1 MIQPEEQPT
10 ESVVQPTTETP
21 PQPATEPAP
30 QPGWFKRTLHAL
42 FSPETRT
49 GRVMRPVLRWL
60 GAFVGLTGL
69 GIMLAYLLLVQP
81 IQRNLSL
88 SQKELGAAQVS
99 LQSKDAN
106 LKTLTGERDAL
117 QKGLAQAQTDLAKA
131 KAQNDLTLV
140 LVEVNNARVALV
152 NKDGV
157 TAKTALDNALA
168 NLTKA
173 LPALQ
178 QYDKALADVLKSRL
192 ELAQKELVI
201 DPQAAQA
208 DLDKLQSSLV
218 DTLAKAFK

>member
-49 GRVMRPVLRWL
+49 GRVMRPILRWI

-88 SQKELGAAQVS
+88 SQKELGAAQVL